1 MSPASRG
8 RKRKKQQRGP
18 ATGRSRGNRPNAGLD
33 GFEGL
38 YAEMLRAFRPLD
50 KVTDPLE
57 VEVFASDL
65 VGAWWKQL
73 PPGEDAEMVFGLGA
87 IDHAARAGTREE
99 HTSELQSRRDLV
111 CRLL

>member
-8 RKRKKQQRGP
+8 RKRKKQQRGS

-38 YAEMLRAFRPLD
+38 YAEMLRAFRPLA

-57 VEVFASDL
+57 VEVFA
-65 VGAWWKQL
+65 W
-73 PPGEDAEMVFGLGA
+73 
-87 IDHAARAGTREE
+87 
-99 HTSELQSRRDLV
+99 
-111 CRLL
+111 

>member
-33 GFEGL
+33 GLEGL
-38 YAEMLRAFRPLD
+38 YAEMLRAFRPLA

-57 VEVFASDL
+57 VEVFGDRVSAITTAQAVVAS
-65 VGAWWKQL
+65 VKA
-73 PPGEDAEMVFGLGA
+73 
-87 IDHAARAGTREE
+87 
-99 HTSELQSRRDLV
+99 
-111 CRLL
+111 